1 MPFLMKGIVARFIT
15 SVLAYPI
22 HSLNF
27 LQRIKHHSY
36 VSIVCYSYS
45 PAMKETGSE
54 F

>member
-1 MPFLMKGIVARFIT
+1 MKGIMATFIT

-27 LQRIKHHSY
+27 LQHHSY

-54 F
+54 FQK